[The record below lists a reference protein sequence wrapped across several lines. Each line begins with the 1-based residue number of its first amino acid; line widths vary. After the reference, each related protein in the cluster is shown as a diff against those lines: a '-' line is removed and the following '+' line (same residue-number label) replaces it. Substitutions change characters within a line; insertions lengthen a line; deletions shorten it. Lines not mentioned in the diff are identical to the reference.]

1 MRPESGLKHL
11 CGNYIN
17 RTIGRRNNRPDRHE
31 VRPTR
36 PPRCR
41 HCLRLTP
48 RRPHRFTRTSS
59 HGHSPAA
66 QGARPSIRKA
76 CRARLARWSRCHVL
90 QRMEPLQG
98 PESRLGKHG
107 IAIVDPAISI
117 GVVSGRIR
125 LPITAGRPEQFAP
138 AVDPPA
144 RPAACG
150 GSRVPHSRRRS
161 PGKPLPSTTS
171 AL

>member
-1 MRPESGLKHL
+1 MRPESGLTNL
-11 CGNYIN
+11 SGNRIN

-31 VRPTR
+31 VRPTQ

-59 HGHSPAA
+59 HGHSPAG
-66 QGARPSIRKA
+66 QGNRPSIRKT

-98 PESRLGKHG
+98 AESQLGKHG

-125 LPITAGRPEQFAP
+125 QPITAGRPEQFAP
-138 AVDPPA
+138 GVDPSA

-150 GSRVPHSRRRS
+150 GSRVPTAGAAAQGSRCH
-161 PGKPLPSTTS
+161 LTTS